1 MFLHL
6 IAVALVVG
14 TIAVNLY
21 LLRSVY
27 RFMKKP
33 ATRR

>member
-1 MFLHL
+1 VHL
-6 IAVALVVG
+6 ITVALVVG
-14 TIAVNLY
+14 TIAVPVY
-21 LLRSVY
+21 LLRFVY

>member
-1 MFLHL
+1 MLLHL

-14 TIAVNLY
+14 TIAVHLY
-21 LLRSVY
+21 LLRFVY
-27 RFMKKP
+27 RVVKKP

>member
-1 MFLHL
+1 MLVHL

-14 TIAVNLY
+14 TIAIPMY
-21 LLRSVY
+21 LVRFVY
-27 RFMKKP
+27 GFVKKP